1 MIIYEEDNIQSKE
14 MFLENAKKAG
24 SIEVICGS
32 MFSGKTEE
40 LIRRMKRAQFA
51 KLNIKI
57 FKPCIDVRYSEE
69 DVVSHDAHSITS
81 TPIDAPAKMLEMIG
95 QVDVIGIDEAQ
106 FFDGSIVEVVQTLA
120 NNGIRVIIAGLDTD
134 FLGKPF
140 GPMPALM
147 AVAED
152 IQKVH
157 AICVKCGSPANH
169 SHRLSKSSEL
179 VVLGET
185 DIYEPLCRHCY
196 NSAIKEEKEA

>member
-1 MIIYEEDNIQSKE
+1 MYIFAFSIYKSKE
-14 MFLENAKKAG
+14 MFLESAKKAG

-40 LIRRMKRAQFA
+40 LIRRLKRAKFA
-51 KLNIKI
+51 KQNVQI
-57 FKPCIDVRYSEE
+57 FKPCIDVRYSEDE
-69 DVVSHDAHSITS
+69 VVSHDSHSINS
-81 TPIDAPAKMLEMIG
+81 TPISSPARMLEIADDV
-95 QVDVIGIDEAQ
+95 QVVGIDEAQ
-106 FFDGSIVEVVQTLA
+106 FFDETIVEVVQTLA
-120 NNGIRVIIAGLDTD
+120 NRGVRVIIAGLDTD

-157 AICVKCGSPANH
+157 AICVRCGSPANH
-169 SHRLSKSSEL
+169 SHRLSKSDEL

-196 NSAIKEEKEA
+196 NEAIRAK